1 MRHDQE
7 LKIFP
12 VSIVLINEWRLIF
25 MLWYFYALCVMYYS
39 REICAKE
46 EGIEGEG
53 GVGWGAYYKKVC
65 FQVNTCEGIY
75 IYK

>member
-1 MRHDQE
+1 
-7 LKIFP
+7 
-12 VSIVLINEWRLIF
+12 

-53 GVGWGAYYKKVC
+53 GGGGGGGELIIKKYA
-65 FQVNTCEGIY
+65 FR
-75 IYK
+75 